1 MLNYIKRTL
10 GEHLVVKSDAGFNIA
25 KWFVDAAFAVHPDFK
40 LHTDGCLIM
49 SEQGGAVVSLS
60 KKQKLNTRSST
71 EAKSVGV
78 DDAVSKIMW
87 VQEFLQAHG
96 FVVGVTTLYQDNQPP
111 ILLRT
116 PAQTYPVK
124 IDRTFGDQEVFLGTS
139 FDFEND
145 HITSD
150 LKCFDC
156 KSAGINDFVFR
167 QADNAIVIPRDT
179 PAATYKIWFE
189 LTDGK
194 DSTAYRF
201 MIKV

>member
-1 MLNYIKRTL
+1 MQEKDFIISLK
-10 GEHLVVKSDAGFNIA
+10 A
-25 KWFVDAAFAVHPDFK
+25 KTKA
-40 LHTDGCLIM
+40 
-49 SEQGGAVVSLS
+49 
-60 KKQKLNTRSST
+60 
-71 EAKSVGV
+71 
-78 DDAVSKIMW
+78 
-87 VQEFLQAHG
+87 
-96 FVVGVTTLYQDNQPP
+96 NQPP